1 MNTPGMAFLSE
12 RVLRRMALRLG
23 AFGAVALLAAC
34 TTTPEPSWPPLPPTS
49 GVSPYGQFLAGRAA
63 LNAGR
68 HAEAASYYESVRRLD
83 PEAASIVGEREF
95 VAALLA
101 GDVTTAARLAP
112 VDGSANPSTLSLGRL
127 VRAVEGMSTGRPRSV
142 RALLAPETATFP
154 HRSATALLSPWAA
167 AMAGD
172 REGLLVR
179 PQSPGDRVVDV
190 FGLLSQA
197 RLFEWARRYDEA
209 ETNFKVLAG
218 GETPGSVALLAYG
231 GFLERRKRHAE
242 AIALYDRLLS
252 ADPRNAL
259 ARAARTRASE
269 GRSEPQPTVRQGA
282 AQSLIPVAATLIA
295 AGQGQ
300 MGLAYLRLALR
311 LDPDNHSAW
320 LLVGDLL
327 EDEGQIEEA
336 RAAYARTPAG
346 APEFPAAQAKL
357 AWSHQRA
364 GDGET
369 ALRLARSAA
378 AAGDIEAVITLSD
391 LLRANERFS
400 ESADVMA
407 TVLASSAPDWRL
419 FFARGV
425 SLERAGR
432 WKEAERDL
440 KEALRL
446 NPDEPELLNYLGYS
460 WIDRNEN
467 LDEALEMVRRAV
479 SQNPRSG
486 AMVDSLGWAHYR
498 LGDFPRAV
506 QTLEQAV
513 ELEPGDP
520 EINNHLGDAYWRV
533 GRREEAGFQ
542 WRRVLTLDPD
552 PRIRADAE
560 RKLSEGLESAP
571 PPSPRKP

>member
-1 MNTPGMAFLSE
+1 VIN
-12 RVLRRMALRLG
+12 
-23 AFGAVALLAAC
+23 LA
-34 TTTPEPSWPPLPPTS
+34 
-49 GVSPYGQFLAGRAA
+49 
-63 LNAGR
+63 
-68 HAEAASYYESVRRLD
+68 
-83 PEAASIVGEREF
+83 
-95 VAALLA
+95 
-101 GDVTTAARLAP
+101 
-112 VDGSANPSTLSLGRL
+112 
-127 VRAVEGMSTGRPRSV
+127 
-142 RALLAPETATFP
+142 
-154 HRSATALLSPWAA
+154 
-167 AMAGD
+167 
-172 REGLLVR
+172 
-179 PQSPGDRVVDV
+179 
-190 FGLLSQA
+190 
-197 RLFEWARRYDEA
+197 
-209 ETNFKVLAG
+209 
-218 GETPGSVALLAYG
+218 
-231 GFLERRKRHAE
+231 
-242 AIALYDRLLS
+242 
-252 ADPRNAL
+252 
-259 ARAARTRASE
+259 
-269 GRSEPQPTVRQGA
+269 
-282 AQSLIPVAATLIA
+282 
-295 AGQGQ
+295 
-300 MGLAYLRLALR
+300 
-311 LDPDNHSAW
+311 
-320 LLVGDLL
+320 
-327 EDEGQIEEA
+327 
-336 RAAYARTPAG
+336 
-346 APEFPAAQAKL
+346 
-357 AWSHQRA
+357 
-364 GDGET
+364 
-369 ALRLARSAA
+369 
-378 AAGDIEAVITLSD
+378 D

-407 TVLASSAPDWRL
+407 PVLASSAPDWRL

-467 LDEALEMVRRAV
+467 LGEALEMVRRAV

-560 RKLSEGLESAP
+560 RKLSEGLDSAP